1 MTSRQQAIFF
11 DWRCSQ
17 TKENEVWRVVSA

>member
-1 MTSRQQAIFF
+1 MTSRQQSIF
-11 DWRCSQ
+11 DRWRSQ